1 MMNNEV
7 ENLKKEIE
15 NLKKHKR
22 RLQDMLPLFQE
33 ARDAITAI
41 NLSTAKLHGLSLDL
55 DKRMDRVGI
64 LEEWEAMDK
73 ERGE

>member
-1 MMNNEV
+1 MDD
-7 ENLKKEIE
+7 KEIE

-22 RLQDMLPLFQE
+22 RLADMLPLFQE

-41 NLSTAKLHGLSLDL
+41 SYSTAKLRGLSMDL

-73 ERGE
+73 QRENK

>member
-1 MMNNEV
+1 MIN
-7 ENLKKEIE
+7 KEIE

-22 RLQDMLPLFQE
+22 RLADMLPLFQE

-64 LEEWEAMDK
+64 LEEWEAMDEARK
-73 ERGE
+73 NK